1 MCAGA
6 MLCDGNRDEL
16 YKQRG
21 IRGSLKAS
29 VPNKSYKEPE
39 RERGC
44 HNPEMKSGYVR
55 GKADWT
61 EMGSVCRFFCCFFPF
76 LGTGSS
82 GSPTSHS
89 LSFCLE
95 ASLPV
100 CCFWLL
106 FWGLFVSRPRTTWN
120 LILSS
125 LSQDKIVFYSKLLDK
140 WFRKKTKTKKTF
152 YEGLLKFRG
161 FGLRRGKLTCML
173 HWKPTAVWWFLVVP

>member
-89 LSFCLE
+89 LLFRSQFAC
-95 ASLPV
+95 
-100 CCFWLL
+100 LL
-106 FWGLFVSRPRTTWN
+106 FLAAFLRTVCKSANSNLFYP
-120 LILSS
+120 L
-125 LSQDKIVFYSKLLDK
+125 Y
-140 WFRKKTKTKKTF
+140 
-152 YEGLLKFRG
+152 
-161 FGLRRGKLTCML
+161 RRIKSCFTVNC
-173 HWKPTAVWWFLVVP
+173 